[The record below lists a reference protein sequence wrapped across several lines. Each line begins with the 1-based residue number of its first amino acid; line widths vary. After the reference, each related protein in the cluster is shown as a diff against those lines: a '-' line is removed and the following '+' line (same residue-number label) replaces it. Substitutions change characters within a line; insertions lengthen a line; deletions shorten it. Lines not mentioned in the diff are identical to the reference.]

1 MKKRFN
7 TDSMTFLLPA
17 ESAATPAAVDY
28 GNYYLV
34 PLRQQA
40 SQTPPIPA
48 GNRTPHL
55 PEKKSTSA

>member
-40 SQTPPIPA
+40 SQTIA
-48 GNRTPHL
+48 SNRHVQFVF
-55 PEKKSTSA
+55 